1 MSITTKLNGLQ
12 ALLHFENR
20 WQLIFNRL
28 FFRKGIQI
36 YRYGGMQILID
47 HEGGDACG
55 TRMCL
60 TSDMYRKYLR
70 HMILGKNINVIDM
83 GANGG
88 GFPLM
93 LRAEGVGIGR
103 LVCAELNPLTYQRLV
118 FNVKTNICAE
128 AECINAAICGHDGEV
143 FVSLGKGGT
152 SDSVTMADPR
162 STCLVNCRISC
173 TTFDSLYRR
182 YCDGEIVDIC
192 KIDIEGSEYD
202 IFLNAG
208 HDSIRRCRYVI
219 MEIHPGDAIKR
230 VELDRELQRLGFSE
244 IDTDYVGDNVHFFSN
259 LGLNE

>member
-1 MSITTKLNGLQ
+1 M
-12 ALLHFENR
+12 
-20 WQLIFNRL
+20 
-28 FFRKGIQI
+28 
-36 YRYGGMQILID
+36 YRYKGMQILID

-70 HMILGKNINVIDM
+70 HMELGKNINVIDM

-93 LRAEGVGIGR
+93 LRAEGVDIGK
-103 LVCAELNPLTYQRLV
+103 LVCVELNPLTYQRLV
-118 FNVKTNICAE
+118 FNAKTNIHAD
-128 AECINAAICGHDGEV
+128 AECVNEAICGHDGEV

-152 SDSVTMADPR
+152 SDSITMADPR
-162 STCLVNCRISC
+162 STCLINYPISC

-182 YCDGEIVDIC
+182 CCGGETVDIC

-202 IFLNAG
+202 MFLNVG
-208 HDSIRRCRYVI
+208 HDSVQHCRYVI
-219 MEIHPGDAIKR
+219 MEIHPADAIKR

-244 IDTDYVGDNVHFFSN
+244 IYTNYNDDSVHLFSN
-259 LGLNE
+259 RVLNE